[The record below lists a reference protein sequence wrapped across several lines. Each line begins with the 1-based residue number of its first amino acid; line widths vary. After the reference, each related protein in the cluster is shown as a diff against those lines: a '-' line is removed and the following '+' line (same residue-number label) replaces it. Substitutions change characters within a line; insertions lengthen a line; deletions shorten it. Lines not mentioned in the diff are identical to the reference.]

1 MRSHAQFNASSLC
14 AGQQLARVGH
24 RRRTEHLLR
33 PHLGI
38 RGDVRHLRTLQD
50 VTLGV
55 FGNDKVDFWRGSAG
69 AASSGSK
76 QRLEP

>member
-1 MRSHAQFNASSLC
+1 MRVLGWDIGGGLNIFF
-14 AGQQLARVGH
+14 GH
-24 RRRTEHLLR
+24 TI
-33 PHLGI
+33 GI

-69 AASSGSK
+69 LVL
-76 QRLEP
+76 RF